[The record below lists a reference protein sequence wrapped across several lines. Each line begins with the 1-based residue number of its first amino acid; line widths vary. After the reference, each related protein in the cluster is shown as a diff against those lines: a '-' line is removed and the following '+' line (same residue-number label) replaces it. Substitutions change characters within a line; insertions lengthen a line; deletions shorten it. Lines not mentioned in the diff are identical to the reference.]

1 MPSFQLCFENVLFIF
16 FTYDMSFHKEYY
28 LINFLLLLAK
38 FSIHK
43 CKYGDYK
50 PLFLI
55 LKSEVKQYLKSIYT
69 LINKKAVK
77 RINICEHFHLC
88 LCGKNYSTRSSN
100 GIKLVVPRV
109 HSEHGKSSF
118 SYYAPCL
125 WNEFLSNTPLE
136 TIPPLNI

>member
-1 MPSFQLCFENVLFIF
+1 MFRNTAPKRN
-16 FTYDMSFHKEYY
+16 KEYY
-28 LINFLLLLAK
+28 LINVLHLMAK

-77 RINICEHFHLC
+77 SINICKHFH
-88 LCGKNYSTRSSN
+88 
-100 GIKLVVPRV
+100 V
-109 HSEHGKSSF
+109 F
-118 SYYAPCL
+118 M
-125 WNEFLSNTPLE
+125 
-136 TIPPLNI
+136 